1 MIISFLNRQSRHD
14 PEFYRSLAQRLFDAA
29 EARLEPLRLL
39 AAGEA
44 GDPERVGVARIGTD
58 RSDATPLKLAVSL
71 TLAGPIVM
79 RRINREQRQID
90 RLTDILSF
98 PMLDCRDGRLK
109 KPIQPYD
116 LEIGPDGG
124 RTLFLGDLF
133 LSPDR
138 AVAQA
143 EDYGHSLERETAFL
157 LTHGLLHLLG
167 YDHKNRRQEAAMQ
180 RLIEEFLASMSL
192 TRPG

>member
-1 MIISFLNRQSRHD
+1 MIISFQNRQSRHD

-29 EARLEPLRLL
+29 EARLEPLRQLT
-39 AAGEA
+39 GE
-44 GDPERVGVARIGTD
+44 PV
-58 RSDATPLKLAVSL
+58 KLSVSL

-79 RRINREQRQID
+79 RRVNREQRQID

-109 KPIQPYD
+109 KPIQPFD
-116 LEIGPDGG
+116 LEIGPDGS

-143 EDYGHSLERETAFL
+143 DDYGHSLERETAFL
-157 LTHGLLHLLG
+157 LMHGLLHLLG
-167 YDHKNRRQEAAMQ
+167 YDHKNRRQEAVMQ
-180 RLIEEFLASMSL
+180 ELIEEFLASMSL
-192 TRPG
+192 TRSE

>member
-1 MIISFLNRQSRHD
+1 MIISFQNRQSRHD

-29 EARLEPLRLL
+29 ELRLEPLQQL
-39 AAGEA
+39 
-44 GDPERVGVARIGTD
+44 TD
-58 RSDATPLKLAVSL
+58 TDAKPLKLAVSL

-79 RRINREQRQID
+79 RRVNREQRQID

-109 KPIQPYD
+109 KPIQPFD
-116 LEIGPDGG
+116 LEIGPDGS
-124 RTLFLGDLF
+124 RMLFLGDLF

-138 AVAQA
+138 AVDQA

-157 LTHGLLHLLG
+157 LMHGLLHLLG
-167 YDHKNRRQEAAMQ
+167 YDHKNRRQEAVMQ
-180 RLIEEFLASMSL
+180 GLIEEFLASMSL
-192 TRPG
+192 ARPE